1 MTFSRVLRSQIKEVA
16 QDDWDTLEVP
26 DVSDRSSKFDVA
38 HALTTNLGAS
48 YLNAATLA
56 DDALEAH
63 ALVLTAVALPVA
75 SRSED
80 LLAEQAV
87 LSLA

>member
-1 MTFSRVLRSQIKEVA
+1 MTFSRSFGRQIKEVA
-16 QDDWDTLEVP
+16 QTTRDALEVP
-26 DVSDRSSKFDVA
+26 DVCHWCSKFNVA
-38 HALTTNLGAS
+38 HALATHLGAS

-56 DDALEAH
+56 DDALEANP
-63 ALVLTAVALPVA
+63 LVLTAVALPVA